1 MMMNKDQV
9 QGKLKELAGEAQEHL
24 GRIVGS
30 KKLEAK
36 GHARELEGRIQKG
49 VGNLKE
55 TAEDALS
62 DTTRK
67 SNR

>member
-1 MMMNKDQV
+1 MPSSLL
-9 QGKLKELAGEAQEHL
+9 GGYGEISGL

-55 TAEDALS
+55 SAEDALS